1 MEWND
6 AGHITIS
13 LSLGKVIKDG
23 GDFGPFTAEPQESG
37 FWHGLRIVGGKN
49 HLFLMIHEINRI
61 RPASVFL

>member
-37 FWHGLRIVGGKN
+37 F
-49 HLFLMIHEINRI
+49 
-61 RPASVFL
+61 